1 MVKGSQ
7 ILAIDL
13 HQSIM
18 KLGKGDEPH
27 FGHFCHISLG
37 LQLSAGTE
45 TRPWRLSAGRH
56 ATGRDQAGL
65 GDRSAFQ

>member
-1 MVKGSQ
+1 MVKDSQ
-7 ILAIDL
+7 ILVIDL

-27 FGHFCHISLG
+27 FGHMPH
-37 LQLSAGTE
+37 LSTFTVSVGTG
-45 TRPWRLSAGRH
+45 TRPWPLSAGRH